1 MAQLLE
7 FLYKISK
14 YDIKELLK
22 LLLHN
27 GQIYACEEAL
37 CYTWTHAFKGLF

>member
-1 MAQLLE
+1 MANFLE

-14 YDIKELLK
+14 YFIKEVLK

-27 GQIYACEEAL
+27 GQIYACEEVL
-37 CYTWTHAFKGLF
+37 PYTWTHVFKGIF